1 MERTWNHAE
10 SAVPHYS
17 RAGRDMQAGGWAGR
31 EAYYTCYSH
40 MYLLYT
46 IFNFTLSNIEHLI
59 CHRLSGDTSTYWNV
73 LFLFLA
79 KLKKSG
85 SYI

>member
-1 MERTWNHAE
+1 MEPCRVRSTTLQ
-10 SAVPHYS
+10 S
-17 RAGRDMQAGGWAGR
+17 GRQGYMQAGGWAGR

-59 CHRLSGDTSTYWNV
+59 CHRLSGNTSTYWNV

-79 KLKKSG
+79 KLKKSR